1 MPGHWVAHEAAG
13 ISRTGGK
20 HGCGG
25 ADSFACPVQGKFETG
40 RCTHAHHRRRTG
52 STSAPGCL
60 PTGSPG
66 SRLVSWNQYPGRR
79 SLEHGRS
86 HSLFKD
92 GAQLVESQPDALLA
106 GVGATIVSLAEAT
119 KTIPIVFAQG
129 LDPLGEGYIDSLARP
144 GGNITGFNQMDFSVA
159 GKWMEL
165 LKEISPNIDRVAV
178 LREPGGAG
186 IGQWAIIQS
195 VAQSVGVELKPIS
208 STNAATM
215 EREVSRF
222 ASSSNGGL
230 IVVVSASGLIHRD
243 LIVSLAERYR
253 LPAAYAYRVYVAH
266 GGLLTYSTDISSQYR
281 RAAGYVDRILK
292 GEKPGDL
299 PVQSPTKYNLVIN
312 LKTAKTLGLTVPP
325 SLLARADEVIE

>member
-1 MPGHWVAHEAAG
+1 MAAAVPIASHAQFKGNLRRVGVLMHTTAGEPEAQARLAAFLQGLQEAG
-13 ISRTGGK
+13 WSVGTNIQVDVRWSTG
-20 HGCGG
+20 
-25 ADSFACPVQGKFETG
+25 DLT
-40 RCTHAHHRRRTG
+40 R
-52 STSAPGCL
+52 
-60 PTGSPG
+60 
-66 SRLVSWNQYPGRR
+66 
-79 SLEHGRS
+79 
-86 HSLFKD
+86 LFKD

-312 LKTAKTLGLTVPP
+312 LKTAKALGLTVPP
-325 SLLARADEVIE
+325 SLLARPDEVIE